1 MNAYVRDNHHIVLGV
16 SNVEEQMRQAID
28 TVEIK
33 ERNRE
38 FFSIAHALSSDF
50 ESIYYVDM
58 NTDDYTQ
65 FTSQGSYEDLQ
76 IETSGADFF
85 QETQKNLLTVVYE
98 ADQAKISH
106 IMLKD
111 ELVKALK
118 ERQTVTT
125 LYRLMIN
132 GVPTWYQMKIVQV
145 ENDGSHIVIGV
156 SNVDSQMERQ
166 KEYETA
172 RLERQ
177 TYARLAQALSKD
189 YYSIYLVNTDTDEF
203 TEYSSDSRY
212 QKLNVEQSGVNFFE
226 DCRRNIMRLVY
237 PEDMSKALAV
247 WDKERLMP
255 ELEGGKTFSTTY
267 RLMFDGVPVFINCK
281 VIRTMDGMGD
291 NQIVIGVSNVDA
303 QMKREQKLIIARE
316 QANRDALTGVKSK
329 HFYVETEEKLNQKIA
344 DGEAAPFAVA
354 VCDVNGLKSINDTLG
369 HDAGDKLIKDA
380 AMEICNIFEHS
391 PVFRYGGDEFVVLL
405 QGRDW
410 EKRQELMEILLKTNQ
425 ENKKTGGI
433 IIASGMAEY
442 VSGQDANVAAVF
454 KRADMAMYENK
465 KWLKGGR

>member
-1 MNAYVRDNHHIVLGV
+1 
-16 SNVEEQMRQAID
+16 
-28 TVEIK
+28 
-33 ERNRE
+33 
-38 FFSIAHALSSDF
+38 
-50 ESIYYVDM
+50 
-58 NTDDYTQ
+58 
-65 FTSQGSYEDLQ
+65 
-76 IETSGADFF
+76 
-85 QETQKNLLTVVYE
+85 
-98 ADQAKISH
+98 
-106 IMLKD
+106 
-111 ELVKALK
+111 
-118 ERQTVTT
+118 
-125 LYRLMIN
+125 
-132 GVPTWYQMKIVQV
+132 
-145 ENDGSHIVIGV
+145 
-156 SNVDSQMERQ
+156 
-166 KEYETA
+166 
-172 RLERQ
+172 
-177 TYARLAQALSKD
+177 
-189 YYSIYLVNTDTDEF
+189 
-203 TEYSSDSRY
+203 
-212 QKLNVEQSGVNFFE
+212 
-226 DCRRNIMRLVY
+226 
-237 PEDMSKALAV
+237 
-247 WDKERLMP
+247 
-255 ELEGGKTFSTTY
+255 
-267 RLMFDGVPVFINCK
+267 MFDGVPVFINCK